1 MNDQNG
7 GPLQRRIQVL
17 EEQLRSLGEQMA
29 AESWGLSRKK
39 EEAVQALTQVRF
51 SPRPALPP
59 CLPALGAQIIP
70 KVRRSMGVALLP
82 VLSMTSPS
90 PSPSPRNAAGC
101 SSSIAC
107 REHVVGTSLSLTKRS
122 PR

>member
-1 MNDQNG
+1 MGLGVGIQGITGGYPGILRRQASDQNG

-51 SPRPALPP
+51 SPGPAPP
-59 CLPALGAQIIP
+59 PHLPACGAQVVP
-70 KVRRSMGVALLP
+70 EVRCPNGCG
-82 VLSMTSPS
+82 PS
-90 PSPSPRNAAGC
+90 
-101 SSSIAC
+101 AC
-107 REHVVGTSLSLTKRS
+107 VVR
-122 PR
+122 

>member
-51 SPRPALPP
+51 SLPH
-59 CLPALGAQIIP
+59 LLASQ
-70 KVRRSMGVALLP
+70 LP
-82 VLSMTSPS
+82 V
-90 PSPSPRNAAGC
+90 PR
-101 SSSIAC
+101 
-107 REHVVGTSLSLTKRS
+107 
-122 PR
+122 